1 MDNFDLRKYLTEGRL
16 LRTENESMEF
26 ENDGLIK
33 IQSKLLRDFGDS
45 INTNIQPSKEKR
57 GPDRNEEYGL
67 YAKDLVIE
75 VGNYRDMRD
84 VVFIR
89 EGLGNY
95 SYSWGYFVEGNS
107 QMESFNSW
115 DEDGV
120 YNFSKKLIQNIL
132 NKENK

>member
-1 MDNFDLRKYLTEGRL
+1 MDNFDLKKYLAEGRL
-16 LRTENESMEF
+16 LRTENESTEF

-33 IQSKLLRDFGDS
+33 IQSKLLRDFGDK
-45 INTNIQPSKEKR
+45 INTKLQRSKEKR

-84 VVFIR
+84 VILIK

-107 QMESFNSW
+107 QMESFKSW

-120 YNFSKKLIQNIL
+120 YDFSKKLIQNML
-132 NKENK
+132 NKQNR